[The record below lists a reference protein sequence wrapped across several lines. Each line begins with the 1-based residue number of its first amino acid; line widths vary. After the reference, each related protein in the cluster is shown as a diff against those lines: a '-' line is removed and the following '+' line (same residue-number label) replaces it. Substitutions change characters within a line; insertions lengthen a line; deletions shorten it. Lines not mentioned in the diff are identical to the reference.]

1 MRPRGLIGSASGRPR
16 TRLGRTAAAA
26 LVLGL
31 ATGCT
36 SSSAGGGHPTA
47 SSTSTGTTATSC
59 GTTRSAANVPVDV
72 DVAKGHVSCSTA
84 MTIEQDYAKAIR
96 AGQAPGNGGGGP
108 IRINGW
114 TCQGFAT
121 PIVLKTGNASKCVKD
136 GDEILA
142 VLPVPA

>member
-1 MRPRGLIGSASGRPR
+1 
-16 TRLGRTAAAA
+16 
-26 LVLGL
+26 
-31 ATGCT
+31 
-36 SSSAGGGHPTA
+36 
-47 SSTSTGTTATSC
+47 
-59 GTTRSAANVPVDV
+59 
-72 DVAKGHVSCSTA
+72 
-84 MTIEQDYAKAIR
+84 MTIEQDYVKAIR